1 MLKKE
6 TRNER
11 DNKIAC
17 LAEALPVE
25 QEALLR
31 LSLVTVEAIHSAV
44 MAGNIGGAGEA
55 RETYDAIIW
64 KLNGGTFFGCKASED
79 SAGRIVERFCQAV
92 PGIIPMWNQIGEF
105 CISVNGV
112 RSLVRYNPSYGKSTI
127 NFIFECLDLD
137 GVFISETGYMSH
149 FGSFCKNCEFRT
161 VESVAKS
168 VFAEFLN
175 THRRYVKT
183 NNLIYLIKTD
193 LPSWTNNLVPPP
205 RRTLSLE
212 EVILPP
218 GFVCVEAVL
227 TPQQAFI
234 VKKWAA
240 AAKTRVEAALKGGQ
254 DG

>member
-1 MLKKE
+1 MSNKE
-6 TRNER
+6 TRNEKE
-11 DNKIAC
+11 NTVSS
-17 LAEALPVE
+17 LADALPVE

-31 LSLVTVEAIHSAV
+31 LSLATVEAIHAAV
-44 MAGNIGGAGEA
+44 MAGDIGGAGEA

-79 SAGRIVERFCQAV
+79 SAGRIVEKFCQAV
-92 PGIIPMWNQIGEF
+92 PGVVPMWNQIGEF

-112 RSLVRYNPSYGKSTI
+112 RSLVRYNSSYGISTI
-127 NFIFECLDLD
+127 NFNFECLDLD
-137 GVFISETGYMSH
+137 SVFISETGYMSH
-149 FGSFCKNCEFRT
+149 FGSFGKSCAFRT
-161 VESVAKS
+161 VESVAES
-168 VFAEFLN
+168 VFAEFLH
-175 THRRYVKT
+175 THRRYVKK
-183 NNLIYLIKTD
+183 NNLIYLIKTV

-212 EVILPP
+212 EVTLPP
-218 GFVCVEAVL
+218 GFVRVEAVL

-240 AAKTRVEAALKGGQ
+240 AAKIRVEAALKGGQ